1 MKFFSVDGPLY
12 RFMSSLWDVLKLN
25 ILWLIFSLPIVTI
38 GASTVAVF
46 SVTNKMAE
54 DTEGYVGRQF
64 IKGFKENWKQG
75 IPMGLLCLFCAY
87 VVYLDFELHR
97 VTGSMAT
104 LVFGMIGCVLFITAF
119 IYSFALLARYENTI
133 VNTMK
138 NSLRICIKYFP
149 RTIALVVFLALEILI
164 FMFNNITL
172 FFGLLIGPVCIM
184 YTISGFAMYAFR
196 RIEAENDS
204 ESKA

>member
-12 RFMSSLWDVLKLN
+12 RFMSGLWDVLKLH

-64 IKGFKENWKQG
+64 IQGFKENWKQG
-75 IPMGLLCLFCAY
+75 IPMGLLALFCSY

-97 VTGSMAT
+97 VTDSMAT
-104 LVFGMIGCVLFITAF
+104 LVFGIIACVLFITAF

-133 VNTMK
+133 INSIK
-138 NSLRICIKYFP
+138 NSIQITIRYFP
-149 RTIALVVFLALEILI
+149 RTIALVLFLALEILI

-172 FFGLLIGPVCIM
+172 IFGFLIGPTCIM
-184 YTISGFAMYAFR
+184 YTISGFAMYVFR
-196 RIEAENDS
+196 RIEAENNR
-204 ESKA
+204 EA

>member
-1 MKFFSVDGPLY
+1 MNFFSVDGPLY

-25 ILWLIFSLPIVTI
+25 ILWLLFSLPIVTI

-64 IKGFKENWKQG
+64 LKAFKENWKQG
-75 IPMGLLCLFCAY
+75 IPMGLLFLFCAY

-104 LVFGMIGCVLFITAF
+104 LVFGIIGCVLFVTAF
-119 IYSFALLARYENTI
+119 IYSFALLARYENSVI
-133 VNTMK
+133 NTMK
-138 NSLRICIKYFP
+138 NSIRITIKYFP
-149 RTIALVVFLALEILI
+149 RTIALVLFLALEILL
-164 FMFNNITL
+164 FMFNNITVFL
-172 FFGLLIGPVCIM
+172 GILIGPTCIM

-196 RIEAENDS
+196 RIESENNN
-204 ESKA
+204 EA

>member
-38 GASTVAVF
+38 GASTAAVF

-64 IKGFKENWKQG
+64 IQGFKENWKQG

-97 VTGSMAT
+97 VTGAMAT
-104 LVFGMIGCVLFITAF
+104 LVFGIIGCVLFITAF
-119 IYSFALLARYENTI
+119 IYSFALLARYENTVI
-133 VNTMK
+133 NTIK
-138 NSLRICIKYFP
+138 NSIQITVKFFP
-149 RTIALVVFLALEILI
+149 RTIALVLFLALEILI

-172 FFGLLIGPVCIM
+172 FLGLLIGPVCIM

-196 RIEAENDS
+196 RIESENNS
-204 ESKA
+204 EA

>member
-12 RFMSSLWDVLKLN
+12 RFMSGLWDVLKLN
-25 ILWLIFSLPIVTI
+25 ILWFLFSLPIVTI

-64 IKGFKENWKQG
+64 LQAFKENWKQG

-97 VTGSMAT
+97 VTGATAT
-104 LVFGMIGCVLFITAF
+104 LVFGIIGSVLFITAF
-119 IYSFALLARYENTI
+119 IYSFALLARYENT
-133 VNTMK
+133 VMNTIK
-138 NSLRICIKYFP
+138 NSIRITIKFFP
-149 RTIALVVFLALEILI
+149 RTIALVLFLALEVLI
-164 FMFNNITL
+164 FMFNNITVFL
-172 FFGLLIGPVCIM
+172 GILIGPTCIM

-196 RIEAENDS
+196 RIESENNS
-204 ESKA
+204 EA